1 MNMGRLVSL
10 IGSFFILVGAIGLA
24 LWLLGLLG
32 IHIWS
37 FGSMP
42 GLIVVIVIGVFL
54 TWLSRKM

>member
-10 IGSFFILVGAIGLA
+10 IGSFFIVVGVVGLA

-37 FGSMP
+37 FSSLP
-42 GLIVVIVIGVFL
+42 GLVVVILIGFGL
-54 TWLSRKM
+54 TWLSR